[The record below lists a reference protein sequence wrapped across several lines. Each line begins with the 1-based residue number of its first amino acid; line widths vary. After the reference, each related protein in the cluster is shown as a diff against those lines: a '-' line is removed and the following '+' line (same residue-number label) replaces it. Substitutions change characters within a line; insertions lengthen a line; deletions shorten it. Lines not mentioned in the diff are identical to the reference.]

1 MPLWGAWLSCFRSV
15 LCVFVQC
22 VDVKYVLLL
31 SSKEQKGFKS
41 ACCIFY
47 FFFRPFQMPSKNGR
61 SCLQKPVGN
70 EKEEKK

>member
-41 ACCIFY
+41 ACC
-47 FFFRPFQMPSKNGR
+47 FF
-61 SCLQKPVGN
+61 
-70 EKEEKK
+70 